1 MWLSNK
7 EIIMK
12 PPSSLERLVKMLTVR
27 KKLHS
32 GPYTLLLTSTL
43 SLTPEV
49 LRDALQMEDWT
60 AFQAFLCGLG
70 QRERIDVL
78 SHALSSQPGAGYRS
92 LARLIR
98 EGYFSMILTT
108 NLDSQLETALLLE
121 GLQPTSFQTLVVGRG
136 SDGHIVTSLEK
147 RQTGIC
153 IVKLHGSLSDGI
165 LPATF
170 PDFFEIPGSLQSC
183 LKQYLNQ
190 DLIVVSSIEQ
200 DYDIQ
205 RLLNRHSGGSIYY
218 ALPQKQVIDDTVIK
232 VMKAREHDPDASVI
246 AGPYGSFE
254 RFFKTLEVMLLSQE
268 TPQLTKPEI
277 LEICSERAQIPSE
290 RAATPKVDVLLVTAT
305 DVEAQ
310 VVLKRFPD
318 ATRYFVNGKTYYDLG
333 IIHEA
338 KIAMVRSEMGA
349 IGPGSALLTISESI
363 RAQARSLSIIWTI
376 EIACAK
382 ANQKL
387 LEEIW
392 KERLSL

>member
-190 DLIVVSSIEQ
+190 DLIVVGSIEQ

-218 ALPQKQVIDDTVIK
+218 ALPQKQVIDDTVLK
-232 VMKAREHDPDASVI
+232 
-246 AGPYGSFE
+246 
-254 RFFKTLEVMLLSQE
+254 VMLLSQE

-333 IIHEA
+333 
-338 KIAMVRSEMGA
+338 
-349 IGPGSALLTISESI
+349 
-363 RAQARSLSIIWTI
+363 
-376 EIACAK
+376 
-382 ANQKL
+382 
-387 LEEIW
+387 
-392 KERLSL
+392 